1 MNMMS
6 ETKFQKWVRRIVAL
20 LKRIWPSL
28 PIDTNPHEDGMELVF
43 EFYVAR
49 LKLLLKEDKSAV
61 LTFFVGRKKKEK
73 CVARFTG
80 EILL

>member
-1 MNMMS
+1 MDIMEES
-6 ETKFQKWVRRIVAL
+6 RFQKWVRRIVGL
-20 LKRIWPSL
+20 LKKLFPGL
-28 PIDTNPHEDGMELVF
+28 PIDSEPTEEGILITI

-49 LKLLLKEDKSAV
+49 LKLLLKKDKSAV

-80 EILL
+80 EILI